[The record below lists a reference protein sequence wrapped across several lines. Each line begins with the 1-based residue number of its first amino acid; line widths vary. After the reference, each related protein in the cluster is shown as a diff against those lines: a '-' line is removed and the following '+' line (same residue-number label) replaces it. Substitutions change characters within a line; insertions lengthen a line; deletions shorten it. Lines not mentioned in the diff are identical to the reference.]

1 MDAVP
6 QYVAPAARE
15 RAMRGALAGL
25 IIFLAVSDGL
35 DWQLSLGYG
44 LSVKNAILYLLALAL
59 AMKFAVQQNFAL
71 QLRSILAC
79 FVILTS
85 CAIFSLLVA
94 EFAID
99 YPRYDAIRSAMAVKN
114 QIIDHMLFFLVFF
127 YGLRESRSAH
137 GLSRFL
143 LLAVVFANCVAL
155 LDALGVVQ
163 LGELEQ
169 RKDGRVEGVI
179 GESNQY
185 GAYVCLFL
193 PGLCAAAVM
202 SHGIRRIMWF
212 SGLLLSTIALILTV
226 SRGAYVGVV
235 VAAVWTA
242 MLLRRHISPGRVVA
256 WGSASVG
263 IVVVLLAIVTVRYGQ
278 LLGERLER
286 SMVNDVE
293 TISSGRTAVWWNA
306 ISRMAE
312 TPLTLITG
320 FGWEVYDSMPFK
332 HSPHNYYLGLWF
344 NLGLVGL
351 ACGVMLFVLLIREAR
366 AGVACFDANGDANA
380 RPALFAFVMGS
391 LSYAIATF
399 FVDLY
404 SPWTWFWAY
413 AGLAMRIAVNAR
425 AHAPQS
431 NVETIAVTQASAK
444 RDPFG
449 WIATARP

>member
-1 MDAVP
+1 MDVVRTQSP
-6 QYVAPAARE
+6 ERPVRE

-25 IIFLAVSDGL
+25 IVFLVVSDGL
-35 DWQLSLGYG
+35 DWQLSLGHG

-59 AMKFAVQQNFAL
+59 SMKFAVQQNFVF
-71 QLRSILAC
+71 QLRDIPAC
-79 FVILTS
+79 FAILTVY
-85 CAIFSLLVA
+85 AIISLLAA

-99 YPRYDAIRSAMAVKN
+99 YPRYNAIRSAMAVKN
-114 QIIDHMLFFLVFF
+114 QIIDHAIFFLVFF

-137 GLSRFL
+137 GLIRFL
-143 LLAVVFANCVAL
+143 LLAAVFANCIAV

-169 RKDGRVEGVI
+169 REDGRVEGVI

-202 SHGIRRIMWF
+202 SHGIRRIMWL
-212 SGLLLSTIALILTV
+212 SGLLLSTIALLLTV

-242 MLLRRHISPGRVVA
+242 MLLRRHISLGRIVA
-256 WGSASVG
+256 WGSASLG

-286 SMVNDVE
+286 SLGNDVE

-306 ISRMAE
+306 ITHMAE
-312 TPLTLITG
+312 MPITFITG
-320 FGWEVYDSMPFK
+320 FGWEVYDAMPFK

-344 NLGLVGL
+344 DLGLVGL
-351 ACGVMLFVLLIREAR
+351 ACGVMLFVLVIRH
-366 AGVACFDANGDANA
+366 ACAAVPYLDANA
-380 RPALFAFVMGS
+380 RPAMFGFVMGT
-391 LSYAIATF
+391 LAYAIATF

-404 SPWTWFWAY
+404 SPWAWFWAY
-413 AGLAMRIAVNAR
+413 AGLAMRIAVNTRTQA
-425 AHAPQS
+425 AQQT
-431 NVETIAVTQASAK
+431 VETTQTRESVPR

-449 WIATARP
+449 WVGTARQ